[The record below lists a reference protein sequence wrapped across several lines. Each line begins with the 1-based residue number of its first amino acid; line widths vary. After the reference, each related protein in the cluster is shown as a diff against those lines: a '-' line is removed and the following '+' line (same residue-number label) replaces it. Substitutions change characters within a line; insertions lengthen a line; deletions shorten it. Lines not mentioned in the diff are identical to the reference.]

1 MCQVTFIYLQDKL
14 NFDKAMSKK
23 RTYDIIIIGGGVSG
37 ISSAYHLLKSGFTG
51 TIGLLEGMHQ

>member
-1 MCQVTFIYLQDKL
+1 
-14 NFDKAMSKK
+14 MSQK
-23 RTYDIIIIGGGVSG
+23 RTYDLIIIGGGVSG